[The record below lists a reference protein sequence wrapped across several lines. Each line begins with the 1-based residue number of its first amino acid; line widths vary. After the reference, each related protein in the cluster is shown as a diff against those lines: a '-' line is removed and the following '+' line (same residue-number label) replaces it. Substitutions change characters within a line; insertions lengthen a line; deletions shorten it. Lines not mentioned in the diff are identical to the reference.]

1 MSWYDRH
8 IRQSPFTAH
17 CTVVALLAVTDWI
30 LDECVSQSQPLHWLV
45 RFPQEFE
52 FGVIEIR
59 VSNKSCRDEAAT
71 LGHMQVDEKVEVTVH
86 LREAGKRQS
95 HVMLRLDTMGK
106 MLQPWRLMGWSS
118 NLDSSL

>member
-59 VSNKSCRDEAAT
+59 VSIKAVGMRQP
-71 LGHMQVDEKVEVTVH
+71 LWVTC
-86 LREAGKRQS
+86 K
-95 HVMLRLDTMGK
+95 
-106 MLQPWRLMGWSS
+106 LMRK
-118 NLDSSL
+118 